1 MESYVAIRMAR
12 CFRLSL
18 LCLIISLSSQWKLF
32 KYQKVWNKKKTIV
45 IVFLQHKCVFSTQIR
60 QNAFR
65 ICVYVLNSTR
75 QNIYFV
81 LFHAHMAQLAC
92 MRAFSVRNQFIL
104 FVQSCSSTSMSWI
117 SLLSSFK
124 SVKINHELRFGV
136 VLETTLNNLPFEIK
150 RWSMN

>member
-1 MESYVAIRMAR
+1 MKLTSYRDQLFPFFMESYVAIRMAR

-18 LCLIISLSSQWKLF
+18 LRLF
-32 KYQKVWNKKKTIV
+32 PFRVSGNFSNIKRCEIKKKTIV

-104 FVQSCSSTSMSWI
+104 FV
-117 SLLSSFK
+117 K
-124 SVKINHELRFGV
+124 VV
-136 VLETTLNNLPFEIK
+136 VLHLCHEFHFLDPL
-150 RWSMN
+150 RV

>member
-1 MESYVAIRMAR
+1 MKLTSYRDQLFPFFYGELCCHSNGAL
-12 CFRLSL
+12 LSFEL
-18 LCLIISLSSQWKLF
+18 VMSISLWSQWKLF

-45 IVFLQHKCVFSTQIR
+45 IVLLQHKCVFSTQIR

-81 LFHAHMAQLAC
+81 LNHAHMAQLAC

-117 SLLSSFK
+117 FTS
-124 SVKINHELRFGV
+124 
-136 VLETTLNNLPFEIK
+136 
-150 RWSMN
+150 